1 MTRKKLVQYVGLGLT
16 PWWMVF
22 PYIADYLG
30 LNIFRLVFSILV
42 AFALF
47 GFALVWWAERKWAA

>member
-1 MTRKKLVQYVGLGLT
+1 MGLT

-30 LNIFRLVFSILV
+30 LDIFPVVFSILV
-42 AFALF
+42 ALALF
-47 GFALVWWAERKWAA
+47 GLALVWWAERKWAA